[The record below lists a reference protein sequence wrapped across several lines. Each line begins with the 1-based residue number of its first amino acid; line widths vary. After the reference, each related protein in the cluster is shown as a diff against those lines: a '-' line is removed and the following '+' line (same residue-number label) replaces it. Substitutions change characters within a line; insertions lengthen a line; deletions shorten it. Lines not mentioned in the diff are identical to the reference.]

1 MKKLIFGAA
10 ILLCAPAFAAEVQAP
25 YTYTGVAAIPTTARE
40 AEIAALFDRWNATL
54 ATGDADKVTALYAP
68 DGVLEPTVSNQV
80 RTTPAEIKEYF
91 SKFLKMK
98 PQAVINFREIRM
110 LADDAALDTGVYTFT
125 LTQDGKSWKVQ
136 ARYTYVYKKIN
147 GEWKILNHHSSSM
160 PEPVR

>member
-1 MKKLIFGAA
+1 
-10 ILLCAPAFAAEVQAP
+10 
-25 YTYTGVAAIPTTARE
+25 
-40 AEIAALFDRWNATL
+40 
-54 ATGDADKVTALYAP
+54 
-68 DGVLEPTVSNQV
+68 
-80 RTTPAEIKEYF
+80 
-91 SKFLKMK
+91 LKMK